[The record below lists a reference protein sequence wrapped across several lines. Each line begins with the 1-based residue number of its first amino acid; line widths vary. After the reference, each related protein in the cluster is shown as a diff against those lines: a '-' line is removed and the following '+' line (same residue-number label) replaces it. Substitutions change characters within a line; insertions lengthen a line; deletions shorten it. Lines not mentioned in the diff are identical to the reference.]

1 MAEDLPPVAP
11 RPAAPANALDAIV
24 AALNGHVGGPDSDRK
39 LGEALRMAS
48 RQARADGIRPEQLLI
63 VLKRTFNEVTHA
75 TSDAGE
81 DKRVN
86 HLRELVTLCIKAYY
100 S

>member
-1 MAEDLPPVAP
+1 MADDPPPVAP
-11 RPAAPANALDAIV
+11 REGPSANALDAIV
-24 AALNGHVGGPDSDRK
+24 AALHDHVEGRHPDRK

-48 RQARADGIRPEQLLI
+48 RRARADGIRPEQLLV

-81 DKRVN
+81 EQRVN
-86 HLRELVTLCIKAYY
+86 ELRALVTLCIKAYY

>member
-1 MAEDLPPVAP
+1 
-11 RPAAPANALDAIV
+11 
-24 AALNGHVGGPDSDRK
+24 
-39 LGEALRMAS
+39 MAS